1 MTVDRILQ
9 AVLSLNTSVTL
20 DRYLTL
26 SAWFFLHKEIITTS
40 VGFTVTDLGAHTLVN
55 YSINVGC

>member
-9 AVLSLNTSVTL
+9 TVLSLSTSVTL

-26 SAWFFLHKEIITTS
+26 SAWFSYTKIITTS
-40 VGFTVTDLGAHTLVN
+40 WVHCNRL
-55 YSINVGC
+55 